1 MKKPKRSK
9 KGRADLWVAWL
20 LFCVLATTTLGKLF
34 LAWNFDLTDI
44 ELLISTLGAL
54 AVLLGTISG
63 DKDLIKAGK
72 ALEKK
77 SIFKNK
83 K

>member
-1 MKKPKRSK
+1 MKKPRRSK
-9 KGRADLWVAWL
+9 KSRTDLWVAWI

-54 AVLLGTISG
+54 AVLLGTIRG

>member
-9 KGRADLWVAWL
+9 KSRTDLWVTWI
-20 LFCVLATTTLGKLF
+20 LFCVLATTTIGKLF

-54 AVLLGTISG
+54 AVLLGTIRG

>member
-9 KGRADLWVAWL
+9 KSRTDLWVAWI

-44 ELLISTLGAL
+44 ELLISTLGAF
-54 AVLLGTISG
+54 AVLLGTIRG

>member
-1 MKKPKRSK
+1 MKNPKRSK
-9 KGRADLWVAWL
+9 KSRTDLWVTWI

-72 ALEKK
+72 ELEKK
-77 SIFKNK
+77 EHL
-83 K
+83 